1 MLRKRSY
8 DPVCNSIYGALEKPK
23 SSWDKIIFESAVA
36 NCYASLGM
44 GQFKSLLAVMCIVCK
59 RLWMSGRLRRA
70 ILTKT
75 FLWNRVSR
83 IWE

>member
-1 MLRKRSY
+1 MRILMLRKRSY

-59 RLWMSGRLRRA
+59 RLWMSGRLRHRRA

-75 FLWNRVSR
+75 FLG
-83 IWE
+83 